1 MVDTNIV
8 LYVLGGNK
16 KLAKI
21 LDAKELYISM
31 ITELELLG
39 YKDISEKDKLIIQ
52 KFINDCF
59 VVDVNQSIKKYT
71 VEIKQRIS
79 IKLPNAIIASTA
91 KFLQIPLITA
101 DKGFEKIEDIELI
114 LFNPFD

>member
-1 MVDTNIV
+1 MNGKSLMVDTNIV

-21 LDAKELYISM
+21 LDGKELYISM

-39 YKDISEKDKLIIQ
+39 Y
-52 KFINDCF
+52 N
-59 VVDVNQSIKKYT
+59 
-71 VEIKQRIS
+71 
-79 IKLPNAIIASTA
+79 
-91 KFLQIPLITA
+91 
-101 DKGFEKIEDIELI
+101 IELI